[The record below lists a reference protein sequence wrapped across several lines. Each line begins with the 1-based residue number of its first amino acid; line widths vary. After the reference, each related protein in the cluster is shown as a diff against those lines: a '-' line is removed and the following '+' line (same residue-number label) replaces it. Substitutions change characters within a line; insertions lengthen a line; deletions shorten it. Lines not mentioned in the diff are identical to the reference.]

1 MHTTNQTEYL
11 RYKRV
16 VPLNPADH
24 VSGHLIHLLS
34 SQVFG
39 DGFRWYGYCL
49 IEAVGRLMR
58 MRPNRYNTNQSQSLL
73 PPPSH
78 SHQRNLKQRIRFE
91 IWSKHGAHSIRKF
104 RVRYRMEKKFSG
116 IKFRNF
122 GYTGSRGCPN
132 VLGIRATDLVG
143 EPGPFSSVICCWTW
157 AMLSCGKNKRPGGP
171 YWKKLGPLS

>member
-1 MHTTNQTEYL
+1 MIIKTDANNQAAYL
-11 RYKRV
+11 RHKRV

-39 DGFRWYGYCL
+39 DGFLWYGCCL
-49 IEAVGRLMR
+49 IEVVGRLMR

-122 GYTGSRGCPN
+122 GYTSQGCPAFWEI
-132 VLGIRATDLVG
+132 GATNL
-143 EPGPFSSVICCWTW
+143 T
-157 AMLSCGKNKRPGGP
+157 ANPGGFVP
-171 YWKKLGPLS
+171 